1 MKTHVFVIIEC
12 LLIIICQQV
21 VTLLLPFNVFLN
33 FLNEVLCS
41 EYHSVSIET
50 CYIQINFDIKK
61 KKNMDM
67 PLVFF
72 FIFLR
77 ERERLVFVGYAHSCP
92 LLQLVRICYFYIWKL
107 LHFSNIIT
115 EHRDNVNFYLILIKV
130 LRVFKV
136 HGWRG

>member
-1 MKTHVFVIIEC
+1 M
-12 LLIIICQQV
+12 
-21 VTLLLPFNVFLN
+21 
-33 FLNEVLCS
+33 
-41 EYHSVSIET
+41 SIET

-72 FIFLR
+72 FYFFKRER
-77 ERERLVFVGYAHSCP
+77 ERERLVFVGYAFFK
-92 LLQLVRICYFYIWKL
+92 Y
-107 LHFSNIIT
+107 HFPFKPT